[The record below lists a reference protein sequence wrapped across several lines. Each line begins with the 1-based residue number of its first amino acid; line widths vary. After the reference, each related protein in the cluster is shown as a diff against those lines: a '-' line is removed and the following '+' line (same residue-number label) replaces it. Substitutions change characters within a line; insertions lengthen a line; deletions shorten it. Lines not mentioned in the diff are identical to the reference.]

1 MAIQTLFGK
10 KAAAAAVAALTLGAG
25 MTMNAGEAEA
35 RYGRKGLIAAGV
47 IGALATA
54 AIVGSANRAEAY
66 DDGYAYAPH
75 PGYAPAPVY
84 YHQQPRV
91 QVYHHPHYGYHHQP
105 RVRRYHG
112 YQETG
117 YAYRGPVCKIR
128 KQRVWDGWGW
138 QVQRVEV
145 CR

>member
-54 AIVGSANRAEAY
+54 AIVGSASRAEAY
-66 DDGYAYAPH
+66 DDGYAHH

-84 YHQQPRV
+84 YHQPRV
-91 QVYHHPHYGYHHQP
+91 HGYHNPHFGYQHPP
-105 RVRRYHG
+105 RARHYHG

-128 KQRVWDGWGW
+128 KERFWDGWSW
-138 QVQRVEV
+138 HVQRVQV